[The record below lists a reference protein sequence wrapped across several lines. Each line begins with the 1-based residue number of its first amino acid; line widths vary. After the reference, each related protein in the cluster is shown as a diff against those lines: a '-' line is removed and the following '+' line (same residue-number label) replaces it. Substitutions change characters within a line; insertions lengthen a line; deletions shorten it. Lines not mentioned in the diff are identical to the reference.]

1 MTVLTEPSIERA
13 FKKVFNEQLDQIVP
27 VVANSIIAV
36 VLTIVFAVTIIGI
49 LAIPALWG
57 GYIKSIIDVNNGE
70 QLQIGK
76 FISPGFNKFGA
87 MLGASLISVIGIGLG
102 LICFVIP
109 GIYLMVRWVFVPYL
123 IMNENLE
130 ISDAFRVSGQ
140 LVNGRWWDI
149 FVMVLIVELLETILT
164 WTGIGIILGVP
175 FSTGVTAQ
183 YYLDLSTM
191 RNSE

>member
-1 MTVLTEPSIERA
+1 MSIVVQPSIERA

-27 VVANSIIAV
+27 IVANSVIAI
-36 VLTIVFAVTIIGI
+36 VLTIIFAVTIIGI

-57 GYIKSIIDVNNGE
+57 GYIKSIIDVVNGG
-70 QLQIGK
+70 QIQIGK
-76 FISPGFNKFGA
+76 FISPGFNKFGP
-87 MLGASLISVIGIGLG
+87 MLGSSLISVIGIGIG

-123 IMNENLE
+123 IMNEDLE

-140 LVNGRWWDI
+140 LVNGQWWEI
-149 FVMVLIVELLETILT
+149 FVMVLIVELIETILT

-175 FSTGVTAQ
+175 FGTGVTAQ
-183 YYLDLSTM
+183 YYLDLSGKG
-191 RNSE
+191 EVL